1 MKPQQIDNI
10 RKFNR
15 FYTNI
20 IGLLNDH
27 ILNSKYSLPEVRVM
41 FELHQNPN
49 QSASDISVYL
59 GTDKGYLSKILKNLE
74 KQKLIRKIVSIK
86 DKRSSNLELTE
97 LGKTEI
103 ELLNEASSQQI
114 REIFKHC
121 SLDELN
127 KVIQNMNEIQE
138 ILNKQILR

>member
-1 MKPQQIDNI
+1 MKSQQIDNI

-41 FELHQNPN
+41 FELHQTPN
-49 QSASDISVYL
+49 QSASDISAYL

-74 KQKLIRKIVSIK
+74 TQNLVQKIVSVK
-86 DKRSSNLELTE
+86 DKRSSNLELTAF
-97 LGKTEI
+97 GKTEI

-114 REIFKHC
+114 REIFGLC
-121 SLDELN
+121 TLEELN

-138 ILNKQILR
+138 ILNKQIL

>member
-41 FELHQNPN
+41 FELNQNPN
-49 QSASDISVYL
+49 QSASDISAYL
-59 GTDKGYLSKILKNLE
+59 GTDKGYLSKILKKLE

-114 REIFKHC
+114 RKIFKHC

-138 ILNKQILR
+138 ILNKQIL

>member
-1 MKPQQIDNI
+1 MKAQQIDNI
-10 RKFNR
+10 RNFNR

-41 FELHQNPN
+41 FELHQTPN
-49 QSASDISVYL
+49 QSASDISTYL

-74 KQKLIRKIVSIK
+74 KQKLIRKIVSVK
-86 DKRSSNLELTE
+86 DKRSSNLKLTA

-138 ILNKQILR
+138 IINKQIL

>member
-49 QSASDISVYL
+49 QSASDISAYL

-114 REIFKHC
+114 REILKHC

-138 ILNKQILR
+138 ILNKQIL